1 MDNDVKEIE
10 MGEKWGEKWGEKL
23 SKIKITEAIQKDN
36 NIG

>member
-10 MGEKWGEKWGEKL
+10 MGEKWGEKL
-23 SKIKITEAIQKDN
+23 SKIQITEAIQKDN